1 MALSEAARLWASL
14 SRDEQITVA
23 HRVARARSGAWKRAH
38 PNVVAI
44 SSGVKY
50 RRGRRFKSVIC
61 LRFLVRRKW
70 KHPRKGAVP
79 RVVRTVITRRG
90 LRRLCLIPTDVLA
103 LGRGRPHNVV
113 VVRPPSGLV
122 PLLIGTACCRVR
134 VQGERGA
141 RFLLG
146 CHHVFTLS
154 KTDRDAA
161 PLDKARLFRLWPD
174 GTEERI
180 GALDRYA
187 NLTPALPR
195 YGMDAALVRIEN
207 DNALR
212 NWSVLVPSSVSD
224 GASVPEAFWIF
235 TPGRALRAQYE
246 GVAVNLSLD
255 WGNGVE
261 VRIRTAYE
269 SIAKTQD
276 GDSGSPVIS
285 DEGVLLGMHFYG
297 LIRTID
303 GRDQK
308 VSLAIPA
315 HELFSDSTFGV
326 PIQLAP

>member
-1 MALSEAARLWASL
+1 M
-14 SRDEQITVA
+14 
-23 HRVARARSGAWKRAH
+23 
-38 PNVVAI
+38 
-44 SSGVKY
+44 
-50 RRGRRFKSVIC
+50 
-61 LRFLVRRKW
+61 
-70 KHPRKGAVP
+70 
-79 RVVRTVITRRG
+79 VRTVITRRG
-90 LRRLCLIPTDVLA
+90 RRRLCLIPTDVLM

-113 VVRPPSGLV
+113 VVRPPSGLL
-122 PLLIGTACCRVR
+122 PFLIGTACCRVR

-180 GALDRYA
+180 GTLDRYA
-187 NLTPALPR
+187 NLTPAPPR

-212 NWSVLVPSSVSD
+212 NWSVLLPSSVSG
-224 GASVPEAFWIF
+224 GARVPEAFWIF